1 MDTIRHEEYMKRLA
15 EGPQPDPVD
24 ELVKTADRIGK
35 KLDQMVDHPPHYQ
48 SHNAIECI
56 DAIEAALGEG
66 FEYLLAGNCIKY
78 LWRFR
83 EKDNPV
89 QDLKKCRWYLDKL
102 IEVYDDVP

>member
-1 MDTIRHEEYMKRLA
+1 MEPKHLDHETYMRRMA
-15 EGPQPDPVD
+15 EGPQPD
-24 ELVKTADRIGK
+24 
-35 KLDQMVDHPPHYQ
+35 MVDHPPHYQ

-66 FEYLLAGNCIKY
+66 FEHLLAGNCIKY
-78 LWRFR
+78 LWRCR